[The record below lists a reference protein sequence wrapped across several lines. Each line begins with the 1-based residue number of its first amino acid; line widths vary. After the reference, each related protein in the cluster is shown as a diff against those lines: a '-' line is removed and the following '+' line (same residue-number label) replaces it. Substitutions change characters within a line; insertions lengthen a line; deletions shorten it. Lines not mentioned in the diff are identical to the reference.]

1 MSAPRGLLITFEGL
15 DGCGKTTQARRLAAY
30 LRGRGAAVVHTREPG
45 GTRVGRR
52 IRAILLGRGEGDRGQ
67 EGLSVEAELLLLMA
81 DRAQHVWEV
90 IRPALERGA
99 VVVCERYTDSS
110 VAYQAFG
117 LGVERSV
124 VERLNELATGGLLP
138 DLTIWLDLPA
148 GERLGA
154 GRAADRIE
162 SRADS
167 YFERVR
173 EGYRQLARAE
183 PGRFAVVAVE
193 GRSREAIHQEVVR
206 LLHQRLGARLQALL
220 GSGIGSAATGR
231 IPAQVT
237 EQGG

>member
-1 MSAPRGLLITFEGL
+1 MSAPRGLLVTFEGL

-52 IRAILLGRGEGDRGQ
+52 IRAILLGRGE
-67 EGLSVEAELLLLMA
+67 EGLSAEAELLLLMA
-81 DRAQHVWEV
+81 DRAQHVREV
-90 IRPALERGA
+90 IRPALAQGA

-162 SRADS
+162 SRTDG

-173 EGYRQLARAE
+173 EGYRQLACAE
-183 PGRFAVVAVE
+183 PGRFAVVAVA

-206 LLHQRLGARLQALL
+206 LLHQRLGARLHDLL
-220 GSGIGSAATGR
+220 GSGTGSATAGR
-231 IPAQVT
+231 VRAQIT